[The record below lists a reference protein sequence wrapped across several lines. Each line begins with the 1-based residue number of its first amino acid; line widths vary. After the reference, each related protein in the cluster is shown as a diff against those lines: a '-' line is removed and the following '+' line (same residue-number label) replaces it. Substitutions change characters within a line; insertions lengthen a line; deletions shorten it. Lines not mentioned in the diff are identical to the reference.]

1 MPPRALGLS
10 CCHAMAKTVVVQLG
24 ELNRLI
30 QLQLSEN
37 DSRTEREVL
46 LSRIRDEFG
55 VRIGCDDH
63 ITLQLQCKNEMFKG
77 LFLDFFEDSIE
88 DGSIFKLVL
97 EKKEVYYRQE
107 INMGTLYQNSV

>member
-10 CCHAMAKTVVVQLG
+10 CCYAMAKTVVQLG
-24 ELNRLI
+24 ELNHLI
-30 QLQLSEN
+30 QLQPLEN

-46 LSRIRDEFG
+46 SRIRDEFG
-55 VRIGCDDH
+55 GRIGCNDH
-63 ITLQLQCKNEMFKG
+63 ITLQLQCKNEMFKS

-97 EKKEVYYRQE
+97 EKKEVC
-107 INMGTLYQNSV
+107 